1 MFGGVIVEDD
11 EESMIDLPVEEKE
24 DSEGPLK
31 TDTRHICP
39 RHTSSQISA
48 MSDFDY
54 DDQKHTQ
61 TETKQIKAIACLI
74 THDHFH
80 CIVRNGRTDG
90 SIDGSLKLFEAVCK
104 AHLS

>member
-1 MFGGVIVEDD
+1 MGGGGR
-11 EESMIDLPVEEKE
+11 SRIDLPVEEKE
-24 DSEGPLK
+24 DGESPLK

-54 DDQKHTQ
+54 DDQKYTQ
-61 TETKQIKAIACLI
+61 TETKQDKAIACLI

-80 CIVRNGRTDG
+80 CIDG